1 MSLPVVQP
9 FVPLPPVNLSCNEA
23 FIAFHDNLRSNRPPN
38 GVILTAVDIPSTRQ
52 LAVSTIE
59 LYGSLEHRPG
69 INAFCIV
76 DTLLVPRRLSL
87 SFNALYHRR
96 DPSSSEVIGM
106 TPAVP
111 VTDVRLLGRIHL
123 RGCHLEHQHGFYQ
136 HNFALDPR
144 VYDVVLVSHI
154 RSQDGDWQRVDLSA
168 SVVVRG
174 RMLQSSDL

>member
-23 FIAFHDNLRSNRPPN
+23 FTAFHDNLQSNRPSD
-38 GVILTAVDIPSTRQ
+38 GVMLTAVDIPGTWQ

-59 LYGSLEHRPG
+59 LYGSLEHKPG

-76 DTLLVPRRLSL
+76 DALLVPRRLSL

-111 VTDVRLLGRIHL
+111 ATDVRLLGRIYL

-144 VYDVVLVSHI
+144 VYDIVLVSHI